1 MQIHKYFN
9 VFQIPCISNTPQ
21 HCIML
26 FHVYNSSSVCAC
38 VMLFPVFYSN
48 SVSVMLFHVFYSSSV
63 CVSWVFMYFTA
74 AVCVMLFHVFYSCS
88 VCHAFPFILQQQQCV
103 CVSWVSMYF
112 TASVCVM
119 LFHVFYSCSVSCFSM
134 YFTATVCVSC
144 FSCHWQPQCESW
156 FSMCLAALFNSS
168 MSTAHFNDQSRSAY
182 VHTDIAFKLR
192 FCIPNILVLLH
203 HVICP
208 QKTLYIQTSFL
219 PSIHPS
225 FHPSIH

>member
-1 MQIHKYFN
+1 MYFIAA
-9 VFQIPCISNTPQ
+9 V
-21 HCIML
+21 
-26 FHVYNSSSVCAC
+26 C
-38 VMLFPVFYSN
+38 VMLS
-48 SVSVMLFHVFYSSSV
+48 HVFYSSS
-63 CVSWVFMYFTA
+63 S
-74 AVCVMLFHVFYSCS
+74 
-88 VCHAFPFILQQQQCV
+88 V

-119 LFHVFYSCSVSCFSM
+119 LSM
-134 YFTATVCVSC
+134 YFIAAVCHAFPCILQQQYVYHAFHVIDSH
-144 FSCHWQPQCESW
+144 SVSW

-182 VHTDIAFKLR
+182 FHTDIAFKLR

-225 FHPSIH
+225 IHPSFHPSIH